1 MRAARVERVASSRQ
15 QQLIANTV
23 THILLIV
30 LGLAALAPFWWMIS
44 TSFKTE
50 FEAFQIPPTWLP
62 LEPTLE
68 AYGDLFLNQPFGIFL
83 YNSVKIAVLGV
94 GGQLITSSLAAF
106 AFARLDFPG
115 KNVLFIIVLSTMMV
129 PYAVTVIPLYIVM
142 HRVGWVNTHLPLI
155 VPAMLS
161 SAYGTFLLRQFMF
174 SLPIELEDAA
184 RIDGCSSFG
193 IYRRIAL
200 PLMKPALATLGVF
213 SFMASWNN
221 FFGPFI
227 FLDRKH
233 LFTVQLGVALV
244 QRQWYTSWPRLMAG
258 SVVVTLPVL
267 LVFLLLQ
274 RYFVRGI
281 SLTGIKG

>member
-1 MRAARVERVASSRQ
+1 
-15 QQLIANTV
+15 
-23 THILLIV
+23 
-30 LGLAALAPFWWMIS
+30 
-44 TSFKTE
+44 
-50 FEAFQIPPTWLP
+50 
-62 LEPTLE
+62 
-68 AYGDLFLNQPFGIFL
+68 
-83 YNSVKIAVLGV
+83 
-94 GGQLITSSLAAF
+94 
-106 AFARLDFPG
+106 
-115 KNVLFIIVLSTMMV
+115 MMV
-129 PYAVTVIPLYIVM
+129 PYAVTVIPLYIIM
-142 HRVGWVNTHLPLI
+142 HRIGWVNTHLPLI

-161 SAYGTFLLRQFMF
+161 SAYGTFLLRQFML
-174 SLPIELEDAA
+174 SLPAELEDAA

-200 PLMKPALATLGVF
+200 PLMKSALATLGVF
-213 SFMASWNN
+213 AFMTSWNN

-244 QRQWYTSWPRLMAG
+244 QNQWYTSWPRLMAG

-267 LVFLLLQ
+267 LIFLLLQ